1 MHLHELTDEW
11 LQLQTMLEEASDDDD
26 LQVFFDTMEGV
37 AGEFD
42 EKIAGCIAVYKG
54 LMADVEALNL
64 EADKLKTRASVEQ
77 NKADRL
83 KSYVMTCMKAVGRAK
98 SGDAIN
104 CASIVKN
111 GGKKPVILSD
121 EVPQEWQKVKYEPD
135 NKRIREAL
143 ENGEELPFA
152 KLGERGERLSI
163 K

>member
-1 MHLHELTDEW
+1 
-11 LQLQTMLEEASDDDD
+11 
-26 LQVFFDTMEGV
+26 
-37 AGEFD
+37 
-42 EKIAGCIAVYKG
+42 
-54 LMADVEALNL
+54 
-64 EADKLKTRASVEQ
+64 
-77 NKADRL
+77 
-83 KSYVMTCMKAVGRAK
+83 MKAVGCAK

-104 CASIVKN
+104 SASIVKN